1 MDQGA
6 PSGGTATPTRPRR
19 RRLFSRVV
27 GILITLLAL
36 AALAGGAWYL
46 TQRNAS
52 EPRPGAGFGG
62 PPGGPPGAPGAPGG
76 GFRRVATTV
85 GVAPATK
92 QDIPVI
98 IDALGTV
105 TPAAT
110 VTVRPQVSG
119 VISEIRFREGETVA
133 KDQILVILDPR
144 PFQLALDVAQGNLA
158 RDEAQLQN
166 AQVTYDRYRTLLN
179 QNSIARQ
186 EVDTQAATVKQ
197 LQGVI
202 ASDKAAVDSA
212 KLNLAYSR
220 ITAPISGRVGLRPVD
235 VGNYVSTGDAAG
247 VAVINQVVP
256 IDVLFSVPEDDVARI
271 EARMA
276 KGGAPDVTAY
286 DRTRTTALGQGKFQ
300 TLDNL
305 IDTTTG
311 TVKAKARFG
320 NDKGTLFPGQF
331 VNVRMELDLIKG
343 ATVVPVA
350 GVRHGNDGDFA
361 YVLGDDSTVKIRK
374 VRRGPTVG
382 DMVSIVEGLNEG
394 ERVVTEG
401 GDRLVDGQAVQLP
414 GQPAPQRPQGQNRPQ
429 RQGQGQGQGQNRS
442 QQGGAAQGQG
452 QAPAPANQ

>member
-1 MDQGA
+1 MDQGPA
-6 PSGGTATPTRPRR
+6 SGAAMSSARPRR
-19 RRLFSRVV
+19 RLRSRIIGAV
-27 GILITLLAL
+27 LTLLVLGAVG
-36 AALAGGAWYL
+36 AGAWWL
-46 TQRNAS
+46 TQRNAT
-52 EPRPGAGFGG
+52 EGRPAGG
-62 PPGGPPGAPGAPGG
+62 PGG
-76 GFRRVATTV
+76 GFRRIATTV

-92 QDIPVI
+92 ADIPVI

-119 VISEIRFREGETVA
+119 VIAEVRFREGETVA
-133 KDQILVILDPR
+133 KDQLLVLLDPR

-166 AQVTYDRYRTLLN
+166 AQVLYERYRTLLT

-202 ASDKAAVDSA
+202 ASDRAAVDSA

-235 VGNYVSTGDAAG
+235 VGNYVTTGDAAG

-256 IDVLFSVPEDDVARI
+256 IDVLFSVPEDDVPRI

-276 KGGAPDVTAY
+276 KGAPPDVTAF
-286 DRTRTTALGQGKFQ
+286 DRTRTTALGEGKFQ

-320 NDKGTLFPGQF
+320 NASGSLFPGQF
-331 VNVRMELDLIKG
+331 VNVRMQLDLIRG
-343 ATVVPVA
+343 AIVVPVA
-350 GVRHGNDGDFA
+350 AVRHGTDGDYT
-361 YVLGDDSTVKIRK
+361 YVLGEDSTVKFRK
-374 VRRGPTVG
+374 VRRGPAVG
-382 DMVSIVEGLNEG
+382 DMVSIAEGIAEG

-401 GDRLVDGQAVQLP
+401 GDRLTDGQQVQLP
-414 GQPAPQRPQGQNRPQ
+414 GQAPPQRPA
-429 RQGQGQGQGQNRS
+429 GQGQGQRGQRS
-442 QQGGAAQGQG
+442 GQR
-452 QAPAPANQ
+452 PASTP

>member
-1 MDQGA
+1 MDQGPA
-6 PSGGTATPTRPRR
+6 SGAELAAARPRR
-19 RRLFSRVV
+19 RMRSRII
-27 GILITLLAL
+27 GIFLTLLAL
-36 AALAGGAWYL
+36 AGLGAGAWWL
-46 TQRNAS
+46 TQRNTA
-52 EPRPGAGFGG
+52 EVRPAGGGPGA
-62 PPGGPPGAPGAPGG
+62 
-76 GFRRVATTV
+76 FRRTATTV

-92 QDIPVI
+92 ADIPII

-119 VISEIRFREGETVA
+119 VIAEIRFREGETVT

-166 AQVTYDRYRTLLN
+166 AQVQLDRFRTLLG

-202 ASDKAAVDSA
+202 ASDRAAVDTA

-220 ITAPISGRVGLRPVD
+220 VTAPITGRVGLRPID
-235 VGNYVSTGDAAG
+235 VGNYVTTSDAAG

-256 IDVLFSVPEDDVARI
+256 IDVLFSVPEDDVPRI
-271 EARMA
+271 EARMR
-276 KGGAPDVTAY
+276 KGVPPDVTAL
-286 DRTRTTALGQGKFQ
+286 DRTRTTPLGQGKFQ

-320 NDKGTLFPGQF
+320 NETGTLFPGQF
-331 VNVRMELDLIKG
+331 VNIRMQLDVIQG
-343 ATVVPVA
+343 AIVVPVA
-350 GVRHGNDGDFA
+350 AVRHGNDGDFT
-361 YVLGDDSTVKIRK
+361 YVLNDDSTVKLRK

-382 DMVSIVEGLNEG
+382 DLVSVAEGLAEG

-401 GDRLVDGQAVQLP
+401 GDRLTDGQQVQLP
-414 GQPAPQRPQGQNRPQ
+414 GQAPAQRPA
-429 RQGQGQGQGQNRS
+429 GQGQRS
-442 QQGGAAQGQG
+442 QRGPR
-452 QAPAPANQ
+452 PATQ

>member
-6 PSGGTATPTRPRR
+6 ASGGAATPTRTRR
-19 RRLFSRVV
+19 RSLFGRIV
-27 GILITLLAL
+27 GTLLTLLAL

-52 EPRPGAGFGG
+52 EPRTGFGG
-62 PPGGPPGAPGAPGG
+62 PGGPGGAPGGVPG

-85 GVAPATK
+85 GVAPVTRA
-92 QDIPVI
+92 DIPVI

-133 KDQILVILDPR
+133 KDQVLVILDPR

-166 AQVTYDRYRTLLN
+166 AQVTYERYRTLLT

-197 LQGVI
+197 LLGVI
-202 ASDKAAVDSA
+202 ASDRAAVDTA
-212 KLNLAYSR
+212 RLNLAYSR
-220 ITAPISGRVGLRPVD
+220 ITAPISGRVGLRPID
-235 VGNYVSTGDAAG
+235 VGNYVSTGDTAG

-256 IDVLFSVPEDDVARI
+256 IDVLFSVPEDDVPRI
-271 EARMA
+271 EARMS
-276 KGGAPDVTAY
+276 KGALPDVTAF

-311 TVKAKARFG
+311 TVKAKASFANESG
-320 NDKGTLFPGQF
+320 SLFPGQF
-331 VNVRMELDLIKG
+331 VNVRMRLDIISG
-343 ATVVPVA
+343 AIVVPVA
-350 GVRHGNDGDFA
+350 GVRHGADGDFA
-361 YVLGDDSTVKIRK
+361 YVVGQDSTVKLRK
-374 VRRGPTVG
+374 VRRGPAAG
-382 DMVSIVEGLNEG
+382 DMVSIVEGLAEG

-401 GDRLVDGQAVQLP
+401 GDRLVDGQQVQLP
-414 GQPAPQRPQGQNRPQ
+414 GQASPQRP
-429 RQGQGQGQGQNRS
+429 QGQGQGQGDQRR
-442 QQGGAAQGQG
+442 QQRPGGGAAST
-452 QAPAPANQ
+452 P

>member
-6 PSGGTATPTRPRR
+6 ASAGTTLPTRPRR
-19 RRLFSRVV
+19 RRLLSRLI

-46 TQRNAS
+46 TQRNAN
-52 EPRPGAGFGG
+52 EPRPGAGGPGGG
-62 PPGGPPGAPGAPGG
+62 PG

-92 QDIPVI
+92 ADIPVL

-166 AQVTYDRYRTLLN
+166 AQVQLDRYRTLLT

-202 ASDKAAVDSA
+202 ASDRAAVDTA
-212 KLNLAYSR
+212 RLNLAYSR

-320 NDKGTLFPGQF
+320 NEKGSLFPGQF
-331 VNVRMELDLIKG
+331 VNVRMQLDVIKD

-350 GVRHGNDGDFA
+350 GVRHGTDGDYA
-361 YVLGDDSTVKIRK
+361 YVLNEDSTVKIRQ
-374 VRRGPTVG
+374 VRRGATVG
-382 DMVSIVEGLNEG
+382 DMVSIVDGLAVG

-401 GDRLVDGQAVQLP
+401 GDRLIDGQQVQLP
-414 GQPAPQRPQGQNRPQ
+414 GQAPPQRPQGQNRPQ
-429 RQGQGQGQGQNRS
+429 RQGQGQGQGRGQ
-442 QQGGAAQGQG
+442 QQGGPPPAGG
-452 QAPAPANQ
+452 APAGGAPANPAP